1 MKRKSFT
8 LIEILGV
15 MAIIAILATLGFAGY
30 SYANNKAKE
39 TATEGLI
46 ARLNAAF
53 EMAQQKSG
61 FTPPAKDFTVIVIDT
76 DNQKITVNDGSSDKS
91 YPGSETGR
99 EKKMYTEFYKTFV
112 KTLEM
117 DTMSRFLENGK
128 VIDAWGNPIYFCYPG
143 KLKKGGF
150 DLISAGSNGTFGNS
164 EKETPSSTSIDDYR
178 SEGEWICDDIAN
190 F

>member
-1 MKRKSFT
+1 MKRKTFT

-61 FTPPAKDFTVIVIDT
+61 FMPPAANFTVITIDT
-76 DNQKITVNDGSSDKS
+76 AGKTITINDGTANKT
-91 YPGSETGR
+91 YPNGSGR

-117 DTMSRFLENGK
+117 DTMDRFMEEGK

-164 EKETPSSTSIDDYR
+164 EQETPSSTSIDDYR